1 MLARG
6 AVHKHR
12 DVQDGAARAA
22 VFGISDGLVSN
33 VSLIIGIAGASTDP
47 ALIRVAGISGL
58 LAGAVSMAAGEY
70 VSLQAQ
76 KELVERELSIERK
89 SIENNLED
97 ETAELKFI
105 YEERGIDP
113 DLAEEVAR
121 QIMSNSEIALDV
133 HMREELG
140 VNPEQLGNPL
150 LASISSFVSFSFGAF
165 VPLIPW
171 LMGEGNS
178 AIWSSAIMGISCTAL
193 VGGVLA
199 RFSGRSVFKT
209 SLRQMLVATLACSAT
224 YLIGSLLG
232 TSVV

>member
-1 MLARG
+1 MLGRG

-33 VSLIIGIAGASTDP
+33 VSLILGIAGASTDP
-47 ALIRVAGISGL
+47 SIIRVAGISGL

-76 KELVERELSIERK
+76 KELVERELLIEKK
-89 SIENNLED
+89 SIDTNLEA
-97 ETAELKFI
+97 ETEELKSI
-105 YEERGIDP
+105 YEERGIDS

-121 QIMSNSEIALDV
+121 QIMSNSEIALEV
-133 HMREELG
+133 HVREELG
-140 VNPEQLGNPL
+140 VNPGQLGNPL
-150 LASISSFVSFSFGAF
+150 LAAASSFVSFSFGAF

-171 LMGEGNS
+171 LIGEGNS
-178 AIWSSAIMGISCTAL
+178 AIWTSAIMGIFSTAL

-199 RFSGRSVFKT
+199 RLSGRSVFKT
-209 SLRQMLVATLACSAT
+209 STRQMLVAAAACSVT

-232 TSVV
+232 TSIT

>member
-1 MLARG
+1 MLGRG

-33 VSLIIGIAGASTDP
+33 VSLILGIAGASTDP
-47 ALIRVAGISGL
+47 SIIRVAGISGL

-76 KELVERELSIERK
+76 KELVERELLIEKK
-89 SIENNLED
+89 SIDTNLEA
-97 ETAELKFI
+97 ETEELKSI
-105 YEERGIDP
+105 YEERGIDS

-121 QIMSNSEIALDV
+121 QIMSNSEIALEV
-133 HMREELG
+133 HVREELG

-150 LASISSFVSFSFGAF
+150 LAAFSSFVSFSFGAF

-171 LMGEGNS
+171 LIGEGNS
-178 AIWSSAIMGISCTAL
+178 AIWTSAIMGIFSTAL

-199 RFSGRSVFKT
+199 RLSGRSVFKT
-209 SLRQMLVATLACSAT
+209 STRQMLVAAAACSVT

-232 TSVV
+232 TSIT

>member
-1 MLARG
+1 MLGRG

-33 VSLIIGIAGASTDP
+33 VSLILGIAGASTDP
-47 ALIRVAGISGL
+47 SIIRVAGISGL

-76 KELVERELSIERK
+76 KELVERELLIEKK
-89 SIENNLED
+89 SIDTNLEA
-97 ETAELKFI
+97 ETEELKSI
-105 YEERGIDP
+105 YEERGIDS

-121 QIMSNSEIALDV
+121 QIMSNSEIALEV
-133 HMREELG
+133 HVREELG
-140 VNPEQLGNPL
+140 VNPGQLGNPF
-150 LASISSFVSFSFGAF
+150 LAASSSFVSFSFGAF

-171 LMGEGNS
+171 LIGEGNS
-178 AIWSSAIMGISCTAL
+178 AIWTSAIMGIFSTAL

-199 RFSGRSVFKT
+199 RLSGRSVFKT
-209 SLRQMLVATLACSAT
+209 STRQMLVAAAACSVT

-232 TSVV
+232 TSIT

>member
-1 MLARG
+1 MLGRG

-33 VSLIIGIAGASTDP
+33 VSLILGIAGASTDP
-47 ALIRVAGISGL
+47 SIIRVAGISGL

-76 KELVERELSIERK
+76 KELVERELLIEKK
-89 SIENNLED
+89 SIDTNLEA
-97 ETAELKFI
+97 ETEELKSI
-105 YEERGIDP
+105 YEERGIDS

-121 QIMSNSEIALDV
+121 QIMSNSEIALEV
-133 HMREELG
+133 HVREELG
-140 VNPEQLGNPL
+140 VNPGQLGNPL
-150 LASISSFVSFSFGAF
+150 LAAASSFVSFSFGAF

-171 LMGEGNS
+171 LIGEGNS
-178 AIWSSAIMGISCTAL
+178 AIWTSAIMGIFSTAL

-199 RFSGRSVFKT
+199 RLSGRSVFKT
-209 SLRQMLVATLACSAT
+209 STRQMLVAAAACLVT

-232 TSVV
+232 TSIT